1 MRTHTRL
8 VVVLFCTPWL
18 LLLVRLDS
26 VPPGFQH
33 DQTFDSLNALE
44 VVGGHFP
51 IYFPA
56 NFGLDPL
63 FMYAAA
69 GIFRMLGG
77 HYVWGIRFT
86 SAIFAMLGL
95 AFTLIFA
102 RRYLGRG
109 GALLATALTA
119 GSFWFL
125 FAGRLGLEPIAL
137 LPPALACF
145 YFLARTE
152 LRPSFSDY
160 LLAGVMAGVANYT
173 YLAARTLYALPLILL
188 GYEAV
193 RVLLARLRGRARPPQ
208 ARIRIAG
215 PLVMLASMLLVSG
228 PLLAYLLT
236 HSAQA
241 DGRIG
246 ELSGPINAA
255 LGEGNLL
262 PLVDNFVD
270 LARTLLWDGSPWLP
284 YHYALPGRAVLQPI
298 WAAFFVVGLAITL
311 ARLGRR
317 REFLLLV
324 ALSLGLGLT
333 LLTSTDAIHMRSIYA
348 LPLLFIVAVRG
359 AAAVVAFGQRQLRR
373 LCLGRD
379 VDHRVAP
386 AIERTVSSSRLRAFA
401 CRVAPAIQRTATAV
415 VLVGLLSWQV
425 ADTAVAYF
433 RDWATAERTQRIY
446 NADFRL
452 AARYLDRNAGQDEIF
467 IGTDRQIGLDSQTY
481 ALYEPLRGD
490 VNWYRLPG
498 NPPLPE
504 RGGAIYLGP
513 TTADIP
519 PVLRLLLAAGAQ
531 QEMLRDSQGRA
542 LMWLVR
548 AAPDVFQRAQ
558 AGAGLQ
564 SLALPV
570 NYESALRLDAI
581 GWQDRGD
588 QATLTTQ
595 WTALGLWPRSADPG
609 TPLLQPKMGLS
620 ITDRSGYRWL
630 YTDVSLMLPV
640 HNVRAGLPMLET
652 TPVALPPD
660 MPPGSYELYLVLYD
674 DKAGPLTLAQGS
686 GPLRLTPIPLA
697 TVEVALRP
705 LAGAPVPPYGDGETV
720 GGTPLHAAGW
730 WESWERLIAGVATD
744 LHISWQAQ
752 RQLDTAG
759 LTFRASAYDE
769 NLNLLWQQIATP
781 ETALPPLWEA
791 GRTLRL
797 SHAVKPPE
805 GAPGATT
812 VRLAVCA
819 EQAGITVG
827 CATADGVQVISQPPT
842 MALSQPPEHSI
853 AARWGDSL
861 TLVGYDL
868 DWGDGVPALT
878 LYWKA
883 GMAPGVSLK
892 RFVHLLGAD
901 GRIVAQ
907 SDELL
912 DNNGIPV
919 MYWRSGEYV
928 VDHPRFGSP
937 QVAGVQT
944 VCVGLYDA
952 VTEERLTVVMA
963 SGEEAPDGR
972 VCFR

>member
-8 VVVLFCTPWL
+8 VVVLFCLAWL
-18 LLLVRLDS
+18 LLLLGLDS

-69 GIFRMLGG
+69 GVFRMLGG

-102 RRYLGRG
+102 RRYLGRRA
-109 GALLATALTA
+109 ALLATALTA

-137 LPPALACF
+137 LPVALASF

-152 LRPSFSDY
+152 LQPSFSAY

-188 GYEAV
+188 CYETALA
-193 RVLLARLRGRARPPQ
+193 LLARLRGGAWPSQ
-208 ARIRIAG
+208 ARARIAG
-215 PLVMLASMLLVSG
+215 SLVVLVSMLLVSS

-262 PLVDNFVD
+262 PLLNNLID

-284 YHYALPGRAVLQPI
+284 FHYAVPGRAVLQPI
-298 WAAFFVVGLAITL
+298 WAIFFVVGLAITL

-317 REFLLLV
+317 RDFLLLV
-324 ALSLGLGLT
+324 TLSLGLGLT
-333 LLTSTDAIHMRSIYA
+333 LLTSTDAIHMRSIFA

-359 AAAVVAFGQRQLRR
+359 AAATVEFGQRQFRR
-373 LCLGRD
+373 WFFGRG

-386 AIERTVSSSRLRAFA
+386 AIQRAA
-401 CRVAPAIQRTATAV
+401 SAV

-452 AARYLDRNAGQDEIF
+452 AAHHLDQNAGQDEIF
-467 IGTDRQIGLDSQTY
+467 IGTDRQIDLDSRTY

-490 VNWYRLPG
+490 ANWYRLPG

-513 TTADIP
+513 TNADIP
-519 PVLRLLLAAGAQ
+519 PVLRLLLEAGAQ
-531 QEMLRDSQGRA
+531 QDELRDSQGRA
-542 LMWLVR
+542 LIWVIR
-548 AAPDVFQRAQ
+548 AAPEVVRQAQ
-558 AGAGLQ
+558 VDAGLQ
-564 SLALPV
+564 PLTLPV
-570 NYESALRLDAI
+570 TYESALRLDAI
-581 GWQDRGD
+581 GWQDRD
-588 QATLTTQ
+588 AEVTLTTQ
-595 WTALGLWPRSADPG
+595 WTALGPWPRSPDPG
-609 TPLLQPKMGLS
+609 APLLQPKMGLS
-620 ITDRSGYRWL
+620 ITGRSGYRWL
-630 YTDVSLMLPV
+630 YTDVSLVLPV

-652 TPVALPPD
+652 TPVVLPSD

-674 DKAGPLTLAQGS
+674 DKAGPLTMAQGS
-686 GPLRLTPIPLA
+686 GPFRLTPIPVA

-705 LAGAPVPPYGDGETV
+705 LAGAPAPPFGNSATVGETA
-720 GGTPLHAAGW
+720 LHATGW
-730 WESWERLIAGVATD
+730 WESRERLFAGVPTD
-744 LHISWQAQ
+744 LHISWQA
-752 RQLDTAG
+752 RQPLDTAG
-759 LTFRASAYDE
+759 LSFRASAYDE
-769 NLNLLWQQIATP
+769 NLNLLWQQSATP
-781 ETALPPLWEA
+781 EIALPPLWEE

-797 SHAVKPPE
+797 SHAVRPQE

-812 VRLAVCA
+812 VRLSVCA
-819 EQAGITVG
+819 EQAGITLG
-827 CATADGVQVISQPPT
+827 CATANGVQVISQPPV
-842 MALSQPPEHSI
+842 MALSQPPEH
-853 AARWGDSL
+853 AVGARWGDLLS
-861 TLVGYDL
+861 LVGYDL
-868 DWGDGVPALT
+868 NWGDNGPALT
-878 LYWKA
+878 LYWQA
-883 GMAPGVSLK
+883 GDAPGGSLK

-912 DNNGIPV
+912 HKDAIPV

-928 VDHPRFGSP
+928 VDHPKFASP
-937 QVAGVQT
+937 QVTGVQE

-952 VTEERLTVVMA
+952 VTEERLAAVMA